1 MIERPAIYLT
11 KAEESLLGAES
22 EYANGRYDNCA
33 NRCYYACFQACV
45 HALQREDV
53 TFSGPRATWGHEQ
66 LQATFVGQLI
76 NRRKFYSPELRDVL
90 TRALALRHVAD
101 YSADRVSAVQASR
114 ALRRTR
120 ALLSAVHQREMSP
133 S

>member
-1 MIERPAIYLT
+1 MIERRAIYLT
-11 KAEESLLGAES
+11 KAEESLSGAES

-33 NRCYYACFQACV
+33 NRCYYSCFQAGV
-45 HALQREDV
+45 HALQREGV

-76 NRRKFYSPELRDVL
+76 NRRKVYSPELRDIL
-90 TRALALRHVAD
+90 PRILALRHVAD

-120 ALLSAVHQREMSP
+120 TLVSAIQQREGNS
-133 S
+133 